1 MDFEEFLHV
10 IEDRLPDYLI
20 QYDIED
26 IHTDIVNKNNGKKYT
41 GIAVTLKGER
51 LSPNIY
57 MDYYYSMYS
66 GGTSLERI
74 LELISDEY
82 KRAREKLKGFKDI
95 EDLDSTENIFLKIVN
110 RDRNSEMLA
119 ECPYIEYQD
128 LAITFR
134 ILVKHDDEGIA
145 SAVLKYREF
154 NRLNMDID
162 KLYEIAKENTKRLM
176 PPVLRRIADILYDKF
191 PDADIPSEQVD
202 LYILTNS
209 IGVNGAVYM
218 IYDDILRDFAK
229 EHGSFYI
236 LPSSIHELLLFPC
249 DREEEREGLIEMV
262 KEVNE
267 YIVDDTEYLSD
278 TVYFYNADK
287 GQIVA

>member
-26 IHTDIVNKNNGKKYT
+26 IHTDVVNKNNGKKYT

-51 LSPNIY
+51 ISPNIY

-66 GGTSLERI
+66 RGTSIERI

-82 KRAREKLKGFKDI
+82 ERAREKFRGFKDI
-95 EDLDSTENIFLKIVN
+95 EDLDSTDNIFLKIVN

-145 SAVLKYREF
+145 SAALRYREF
-154 NRLNMDID
+154 NRLNMNVDE
-162 KLYEIAKENTKRLM
+162 LYEIAKENTKRLM

-191 PDADIPSEQVD
+191 PNADIPTEQVD

-218 IYDDILRDFAK
+218 IYDDILRDFAV

-236 LPSSIHELLLFPC
+236 LPSSIHELLLFPS
-249 DREEEREGLIEMV
+249 DREEDREELIDMV

-267 YIVDDTEYLSD
+267 YVVDDTEYLSD